1 MVRPCPKAWEQGTR
15 AVWPRS
21 RSDERRSP
29 SLTRGL
35 PVTPPVERFL
45 ASRGLR
51 ETDPQ
56 VLNNPL
62 AAVLEGM
69 EARAYGDAPD
79 GLPAAEQAVLRAGGL
94 DLEPQP
100 GCDPLAMTAVKY
112 AAIVA
117 RSLTSRQV
125 GGRLGLTDGRVRQLI
140 ADRSLYS
147 FLMGNRRLI
156 PRFQFL
162 PDGGL
167 IPNIVVVNR
176 ALSPLLHPVEVFNWL
191 HARNADL
198 LRNEDLDATVSP
210 LDWLKAGYDASRV
223 ALLASLL

>member
-1 MVRPCPKAWEQGTR
+1 MR
-15 AVWPRS
+15 
-21 RSDERRSP
+21 
-29 SLTRGL
+29 
-35 PVTPPVERFL
+35 PPVERFL

-51 ETDPQ
+51 ETDPE
-56 VLNNPL
+56 VLNSDL
-62 AAVLEGM
+62 AAVLDRM
-69 EARAYGDAPD
+69 EPLRYGDAPG
-79 GLPAAEQAVLRAGGL
+79 GLPAAEQAVLRVGGL

-100 GCDPLAMTAVKY
+100 GSDPLAMTAVKY
-112 AAIVA
+112 AGIVA

-125 GGRLGLTDGRVRQLI
+125 GERLGLTGGRVRQLI

-167 IPNIVVVNR
+167 VPNIAVVNR
-176 ALSPLLHPVEVFNWL
+176 ALSARLHPVEVFNWL

-198 LRNEDLDATVSP
+198 FRDEDRDATVSP

-223 ALLASLL
+223 ALLARRL

>member
-1 MVRPCPKAWEQGTR
+1 MTP
-15 AVWPRS
+15 
-21 RSDERRSP
+21 SD
-29 SLTRGL
+29 
-35 PVTPPVERFL
+35 ERFL

-56 VLNNPL
+56 VLNNAL
-62 AAVLEGM
+62 AAVLDRM
-69 EARAYGDAPD
+69 EPLTYGDAPG

-100 GCDPLAMTAVKY
+100 GLDPVAMTAVKY

-125 GGRLGLTDGRVRQLI
+125 GERLGFAGSRVRQLI

-147 FLMGNRRLI
+147 FRMGNRRLI

-176 ALSPLLHPVEVFNWL
+176 ALSPSQHPVEVFNWL

-198 LRNEDLDATVSP
+198 FPDEDPDATVSP